1 MSGEKY
7 DNFSHLFNDA
17 QKEIKDLV
25 RKRNQLNIKI
35 KNYIS
40 SFQMIEYE
48 IYKTLFDT
56 REHYNKKRQYCAKK
70 IKKLRRRAIEFQ
82 ELLDYL
88 INDKKNLQKPKLY
101 SNSLHLINSIKD
113 NIREIEYKIDKFN
126 QRVKDQILE
135 ISEEIYVVEKISKLN
150 RKKQKR
156 IELLSDIEKKLYSS
170 DYYQIL
176 RKIKLLE
183 MRLKEIYKYLNK
195 WSNKRKNCHKKM
207 LDLYREA
214 RVFRS
219 YKKKMENR
227 LRENKNTADHYYQQF
242 LKVMNQNGKIIIE
255 EKLYKS
261 NEKPQQIKK
270 ISPRRESI
278 IEKKN
283 LYKNYI
289 QDKLAIALEKQKA
302 GKKLHI
308 SEYKLILKHSKNNF

>member
-7 DNFSHLFNDA
+7 DNFSHLYNDL
-17 QKEIKDLV
+17 QKETKNLIHKE
-25 RKRNQLNIKI
+25 NQLNTKI
-35 KNYIS
+35 KNYII

-48 IYKTLFDT
+48 IYKTLFDA
-56 REHYNKKRQYCAKK
+56 REYYNKKRHYCVKK
-70 IKKLRRRAIEFQ
+70 IKKLRRRAIEF
-82 ELLDYL
+82 EDLLDCL
-88 INDKKNLQKPKLY
+88 INDKRYLQKPKLY
-101 SNSLHLINSIKD
+101 SNFLHLINSIKD
-113 NIREIEYKIDKFN
+113 SIREIEYKIDKFN

-135 ISEEIYVVEKISKLN
+135 ISEEIYIVEKISKLE
-150 RKKQKR
+150 RKKRKR
-156 IELLSDIEKKLYSS
+156 IELLLDIEKELYSS

-176 RKIKLLE
+176 RKIELLE

-195 WSNKRKNCHKKM
+195 WSNKRRNCHKKM

-242 LKVMNQNGKIIIE
+242 LKVMNQNGNIIIE

-261 NEKPQQIKK
+261 NEKLQQIKK
-270 ISPRRESI
+270 ISPRLESI

-283 LYKNYI
+283 LYKKYM

-308 SEYKLILKHSKNNF
+308 SEYELILKHSKK

>member
-7 DNFSHLFNDA
+7 DNFNHLYNDI
-17 QKEIKDLV
+17 QKDIKNLV
-25 RKRNQLNIKI
+25 YKRNQLNTKI
-35 KNYIS
+35 KNNIN

-48 IYKTLFDT
+48 IYKTLFDA
-56 REHYNKKRQYCAKK
+56 REYYNKKRHYCVKK
-70 IKKLRRRAIEFQ
+70 IKKLRRRANEFQ

-88 INDKKNLQKPKLY
+88 INDKRYLKKPKSY
-101 SNSLHLINSIKD
+101 CNSLHLINSIKD
-113 NIREIEYKIDKFN
+113 SIREIEYKIDRFN
-126 QRVKDQILE
+126 QRVKDKILE
-135 ISEEIYVVEKISKLN
+135 ISEEIYVVEKISKLE
-150 RKKQKR
+150 RKKRKR
-156 IELLSDIEKKLYSS
+156 IELLLDIEKELYSS
-170 DYYQIL
+170 DYYKIL
-176 RKIKLLE
+176 RKIELLE

-227 LRENKNTADHYYQQF
+227 LRENKNTSDHYYQQF

-255 EKLYKS
+255 EKYVKS

-270 ISPRRESI
+270 VSPRLESV

-283 LYKNYI
+283 LYKKYM

-308 SEYKLILKHSKNNF
+308 SEYKLILKHSKK